1 MGLIQ
6 EDYVKAEGRLG
17 GKTVAVR
24 AGGCSQSHTGKWVR
38 VEMKAVEEEPATHW
52 LLDQPFTG
60 TWGPEGQHSDS
71 SKRPAS

>member
-17 GKTVAVR
+17 GKTVAAR

-38 VEMKAVEEEPATHW
+38 VEMKAVKEEPTTH
-52 LLDQPFTG
+52 
-60 TWGPEGQHSDS
+60 
-71 SKRPAS
+71 